1 MLNKKAI
8 SPIIASTL
16 LIVVS
21 VIIIVVV
28 LTFGTNFTKK
38 GTTQVDNV
46 FGNYK
51 ETVDIS
57 LFPRNYANGKL
68 TFRNSS
74 NQNIVVLG
82 YKIFDENTSAGAQD
96 LILLEESILV
106 NNGGQST
113 IEFSR
118 LPVGSKFSVQLYLE
132 NEVYVTLKNIS
143 IFPPNNPE
151 ETDPPIDPPEETCLF
166 DNFDPQLFL
175 TNWDFS
181 KLNKGVVGNSYNSTT
196 DCKLI
201 AGEEGTY
208 LAVVDYGHFSGNEIL
223 NCSNDSTLNIDDS
236 FSIEMI
242 LNLNYT
248 PTEITKM
255 AIGKEHSCFLLD
267 SKSVECF
274 GNNAY
279 GQLGDGKEASRLH
292 PRPIEAKVPELENI
306 IDIGAGDNFSCALTG
321 DGNIYCWG
329 IGESGRLGIGSEE
342 TALSPKKII
351 EGDKDIN
358 FVKLSVGGRHACAV
372 SDYKGI
378 KSLYCWGANDYGQL
392 GVGSEDRFI
401 PQIVLV
407 DLKGIVATDLNVV
420 SGYNHNCLN
429 LINDN
434 KEKEFFCWGD
444 NSMGQV
450 GINSLEPKFNGLQSH
465 NNNKV
470 VDVFSSSLSNHTC
483 YLFDDKRLN
492 CWGNNNFGQIGVN
505 DLNVGGNIYSPR
517 EVITDQKLLSIGV
530 GSDHTCGI
538 NLKNELYCWGSND
551 FGQLTPGR
559 HGSQQVIPVI
569 MAGFVDI
576 NAVYLGSNSSCVKR
590 DNGKEKNVS
599 CWGENNSGKL
609 GFGCMDSR
617 PIPETKV
624 IYSNILNKL
633 GEYALFLNNDNS
645 LSFLVS
651 NDPSTCSERIT
662 TDPLLSEDQ
671 LIIFSYNHGSGKL
684 YLNGGVYETNP
695 TLNSS
700 PISDLLFGENY
711 KGLLKSAKIY
721 DYSFTDENITNIL
734 NYCNND

>member
-28 LTFGTNFTKK
+28 LTFGTDFTKK
-38 GTTQVDNV
+38 GTIQVDNV

-74 NQNIVVLG
+74 NQNIVILG

-106 NNGGQST
+106 NNGGQSI

-143 IFPPNNPE
+143 ISPPNNSE
-151 ETDPPIDPPEETCLF
+151 DTESLEETCLF
-166 DNFDPQLFL
+166 DNFDPNFFL

-181 KLNKGVVGNSYNSTT
+181 KLDKGIVGNSYNSTT
-196 DCKLI
+196 DCQLI

-208 LAVVDYGHFSGNEIL
+208 LSVVDYGHFSGNEIL

-242 LNLNYT
+242 LNTNYEV
-248 PTEITKM
+248 PNIIKM

-274 GNNAY
+274 GNNAS

-292 PRPIEAKVPELENI
+292 PRPIETKVPELENI

-372 SDYKGI
+372 SDEKGI
-378 KSLYCWGANDYGQL
+378 KSLYCWGANDFGQL
-392 GVGSEDRFI
+392 GVGSEDPFI
-401 PQIVLV
+401 SKIILV

-420 SGYNHNCLN
+420 SGYAHTCLN
-429 LINDN
+429 TINDK
-434 KEKEFFCWGD
+434 KEQEFFCWGD

-450 GINSLEPKFNGLQSH
+450 GINSLEPKFNGLQPH

-483 YLFDDKRLN
+483 FTLSGKPNNPLY
-492 CWGNNNFGQIGVN
+492 CWGNNSLGQIGVN
-505 DLNVGGNIYSPR
+505 DLNVGGSIYSPTI
-517 EVITDQKLLSIGV
+517 VDTDKFFLSVDV
-530 GSDHTCGI
+530 GSAHTCGI
-538 NLKNELYCWGSND
+538 TINSELFCWGSND
-551 FGQLTPGR
+551 YGQLTPGH
-559 HGSQQVIPVI
+559 HGVYSNLPLR
-569 MAGFVDI
+569 MKEFVDI
-576 NAVYLGSNSSCVKR
+576 NGVYLGSNSSCVKR
-590 DNGKEKNVS
+590 DNGKEKYVS

-609 GFGCMDSR
+609 GFGCVDSR
-617 PIPETKV
+617 PISENKV

-662 TDPLLSEDQ
+662 TNKLSTEDQ
-671 LIIFSYNHGSGKL
+671 LIIFSYNNGAGKL
-684 YLNGGVYETNP
+684 YLNDGSYELNATI
-695 TLNSS
+695 NSS